1 MKVNITKYSDDE
13 NNPRIEEVIIEPFD
27 TWSMDHTLSLI
38 IVPMLKQL
46 KETQHGAPY
55 VDDEDVPEEIRSTSA
70 PPKEN
75 DWDVDGN
82 HFKRWEWVMDEMIWA
97 FTQIKEDEIDPT
109 DMEEYKIRNDRIKR
123 GTTLFGK
130 YYKGLWDQ
138 VKYVLIF
145 ILLTSDS
152 YKTELVGEYNT
163 MNECFEKRE
172 QLVEFM
178 GRPIRNYQAICII
191 KKK

>member
-13 NNPRIEEVIIEPFD
+13 LNPRIEEVIIEPFD

-46 KETQHGAPY
+46 KETQHGAPH

-75 DWDVDGN
+75 DWDVDDN

-130 YYKGLWDQ
+130 YYQGLWD
-138 VKYVLIF
+138 
-145 ILLTSDS
+145 
-152 YKTELVGEYNT
+152 
-163 MNECFEKRE
+163 
-172 QLVEFM
+172 
-178 GRPIRNYQAICII
+178 
-191 KKK
+191 